1 MRWGCA
7 VTRDPATRSA
17 SRRYDRRKVENIS
30 FKENL
35 YFILLSWLIKRTSQL
50 SNIIL
55 ISYEIHSY
63 IICILCV

>member
-35 YFILLSWLIKRTSQL
+35 CDWLFYKH
-50 SNIIL
+50 
-55 ISYEIHSY
+55 EKWY
-63 IICILCV
+63 IQVNYQI